1 MADGGGDTRS
11 HTHTH
16 RWEEEDAEA
25 ARYSIMYHSTRS
37 VLHTSVCT
45 KQADS
50 QAQIVRGREDV
61 IKCLDKFGGAWLLSN
76 ALAVMTWECGS
87 VRMLV
92 VCSFVGKYIK
102 RFSSF

>member
-1 MADGGGDTRS
+1 MEEEIRVV
-11 HTHTH
+11 THT
-16 RWEEEDAEA
+16 RTGGRKEDAEA

-61 IKCLDKFGGAWLLSN
+61 IKCLDKFGGAWLLSS

-87 VRMLV
+87 INPGCV
-92 VCSFVGKYIK
+92 
-102 RFSSF
+102 